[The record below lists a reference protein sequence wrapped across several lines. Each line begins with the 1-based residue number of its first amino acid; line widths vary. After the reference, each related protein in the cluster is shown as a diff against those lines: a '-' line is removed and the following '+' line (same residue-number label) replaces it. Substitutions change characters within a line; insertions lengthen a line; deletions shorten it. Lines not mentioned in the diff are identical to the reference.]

1 MFFLNIRLCRSEF
14 KMMDLFVTQDH
25 ARQRTGGLFTLLA
38 FMLIGVVGLVRT
50 LVLLATGG
58 AVGNVEAHW
67 RLFPWTIPASLL
79 VLAIGVIVRF
89 YAIRLGGGQV
99 AKELGGRRVHP
110 AASAPGDRLILEIVE
125 ELALASGISMPEVWI
140 LDRERS
146 INAFAAGDEPSRAVI
161 GVTRG
166 ALERLTPDELRA
178 VLAHEFSHVVNG
190 DMKLN
195 FQLLAWVQGIL
206 FLGLIGRSMLNSD
219 GAVKRRKTG
228 ARAEASVEEGQ
239 TLSVL
244 GILLMLF
251 GCISSVFGRLL
262 QGAICR
268 EHEFVA
274 DAAAVSLTGSPEYL
288 IRALRKIGGLRDG
301 FLLESPA
308 APEVGHLFFVEAAVG
323 LTSWLFP
330 THPSVEER
338 IRRLDPEWSGEFLQS
353 KVAQVR
359 VEPEA
364 DPVDSAEAAQALAE
378 ISESNI
384 KDAQDETLAG
394 FVKDLLKVRREAS
407 YASAALDKIGEV
419 FSWNQVVQ
427 AQADKKTLR
436 PDWLALTLSR
446 DGVKQL
452 MLEIVQ
458 PEYVKG
464 RLLADATPVQTMML
478 YDLAMPLLR
487 RMSIDEFVSLNKR
500 IRKEV
505 RRGEET
511 DLLRYMFAFSFTR
524 RMQLCLGLREAPP
537 VLIEE
542 FPSIWEETQK
552 LVSVMSSIGAP
563 TLHARVAAYS
573 AAWAE
578 LGVEIPPLL
587 HHVSLL
593 DLGRTLD
600 VCSQTAPL
608 LKKRVLTACGLA
620 ASYEGRISEQ
630 EMVILRLFADSIGC
644 PVPNLTGGKS

>member
-1 MFFLNIRLCRSEF
+1 MFFLNIRLRRSES
-14 KMMDLFVTQDH
+14 KKMDLFVTQDH

-38 FMLIGVVGLVRT
+38 FMLIGVVGLVHT

-67 RLFPWTIPASLL
+67 RLFPWTIPASVL

-99 AKELGGRRVHP
+99 ALELGGRRVHP

-178 VLAHEFSHVVNG
+178 VLAHEFSHVLNG

-219 GAVKRRKTG
+219 GAIKRRKTG
-228 ARAEASVEEGQ
+228 ARADASLEEGQ

-251 GCISSVFGRLL
+251 GCFSSVFGRLL

-288 IRALRKIGGLRDG
+288 VRALRKIGGLRDG

-353 KVAQVR
+353 KVGQVR
-359 VEPEA
+359 EEPEA
-364 DPVDSAEAAQALAE
+364 DPIDSMEAAQALAE

-524 RMQLCLGLREAPP
+524 RMQLCLGLREAPA

-573 AAWAE
+573 AAWSE

-600 VCSQTAPL
+600 VCAQAAPL

-644 PVPNLTGGKS
+644 PVPNLTGGKC

>member
-1 MFFLNIRLCRSEF
+1 MFFLNIRLRRSEF

-38 FMLIGVVGLVRT
+38 FMLVGVVGLVHT

-67 RLFPWTIPASLL
+67 RLFPWTIPASVL

-99 AKELGGRRVHP
+99 ALELGGRRVHP

-178 VLAHEFSHVVNG
+178 VLAHEFSHVLNG

-219 GAVKRRKTG
+219 VAIKRRKTG
-228 ARAEASVEEGQ
+228 ARADASLEEGQ

-251 GCISSVFGRLL
+251 GCLSSVFGRLL

-288 IRALRKIGGLRDG
+288 VRALRKIGGLRDG

-353 KVAQVR
+353 KVGQVR
-359 VEPEA
+359 EEPEA
-364 DPVDSAEAAQALAE
+364 DPIDSMEAAQALAE

-487 RMSIDEFVSLNKR
+487 RMPIDEFVSLNKR

-524 RMQLCLGLREAPP
+524 RMQLCLGLREAPA

-573 AAWAE
+573 AAWSE

-608 LKKRVLTACGLA
+608 LKKRVLMACGLA

>member
-1 MFFLNIRLCRSEF
+1 
-14 KMMDLFVTQDH
+14 
-25 ARQRTGGLFTLLA
+25 
-38 FMLIGVVGLVRT
+38 
-50 LVLLATGG
+50 
-58 AVGNVEAHW
+58 
-67 RLFPWTIPASLL
+67 
-79 VLAIGVIVRF
+79 
-89 YAIRLGGGQV
+89 
-99 AKELGGRRVHP
+99 
-110 AASAPGDRLILEIVE
+110 
-125 ELALASGISMPEVWI
+125 
-140 LDRERS
+140 
-146 INAFAAGDEPSRAVI
+146 
-161 GVTRG
+161 
-166 ALERLTPDELRA
+166 
-178 VLAHEFSHVVNG
+178 
-190 DMKLN
+190 
-195 FQLLAWVQGIL
+195 
-206 FLGLIGRSMLNSD
+206 
-219 GAVKRRKTG
+219 
-228 ARAEASVEEGQ
+228 
-239 TLSVL
+239 
-244 GILLMLF
+244 
-251 GCISSVFGRLL
+251 
-262 QGAICR
+262 
-268 EHEFVA
+268 
-274 DAAAVSLTGSPEYL
+274 
-288 IRALRKIGGLRDG
+288 
-301 FLLESPA
+301 
-308 APEVGHLFFVEAAVG
+308 
-323 LTSWLFP
+323 
-330 THPSVEER
+330 VEER
-338 IRRLDPEWSGEFLQS
+338 IRRIDPEWSGEFLQS
-353 KVAQVR
+353 KVAHVR
-359 VEPEA
+359 EEPETE
-364 DPVDSAEAAQALAE
+364 PIDSIEAVQALAE
-378 ISESNI
+378 IAESNI

-419 FSWNQVVQ
+419 FSWNQIVQ

-436 PDWLALTLSR
+436 PDWLSLTLSR

-524 RMQLCLGLREAPP
+524 RMQLCLGLREAPA

-608 LKKRVLTACGLA
+608 LKKRVLMACGLA